1 MKKIITCVLIAFTI
15 ALVNPLFAQT
25 KEELQQQRAK
35 IEAQIQSKKKEQTEA
50 NEKKKTSTTDA
61 DDKQYGDLYNKLQKE
76 INDLYRQRDTIDNKI
91 AAATKAEP
99 VNNDPSPQIVDG
111 DEVNDTASM
120 VEAATDSTEV
130 VEDAGTKDAE
140 KSSFP
145 WWMYLLMF
153 GLPVLCSGV
162 VYFILNSK
170 IEELK
175 MRFKADSQASQREL
189 NQRLNNLADKT
200 NRIESSVGSV
210 RQDMRNRDRVI
221 EQRPPVSPYGA
232 PAQPVQPK
240 RPTEFYLSMPSPDG
254 SWSEVSTVNTQGQC
268 LYILNSPDGVNGTFR
283 VINEPIAIQ
292 MILMGV
298 GKYLN
303 PVCRVSNTASQVS
316 GIVTDEPGT
325 AVFENGVW
333 RMTKKAVVH
342 YV

>member
-221 EQRPPVSPYGA
+221 EQHPPVSPYGA
-232 PAQPVQPK
+232 PAQPIQPK

>member
-15 ALVNPLFAQT
+15 TLVNPLFAQT

-111 DEVNDTASM
+111 EEVNDTASM

-145 WWMYLLMF
+145 WWIYLLMF
-153 GLPVLCSGV
+153 VLPVLCSGV

-268 LYILNSPDGVNGTFR
+268 LYILNSPDGVNGAFR

>member
-1 MKKIITCVLIAFTI
+1 MKRIITCVLIAFTI
-15 ALVNPLFAQT
+15 TLVNPLFAQT

-120 VEAATDSTEV
+120 VEAAADSTEV

-140 KSSFP
+140 QSPLP

-162 VYFILNSK
+162 VYFTLNSK
-170 IEELK
+170 IEEMKTRL
-175 MRFKADSQASQREL
+175 KADSQATQREL

-221 EQRPPVSPYGA
+221 EQRSPVSPYGA